1 MVAMQ
6 EIQELASRIAAEFR
20 PRRIILFGSHAYG
33 RPSADADVDLLVVMP
48 DGGNPLRTA
57 SEIARRIPAPF
68 ALDLLVCDPGV
79 LQWRIDQQDWFLR
92 EITSQGK
99 VLYAAADG

>member
-6 EIQELASRIAAEFR
+6 EIQEVANRIAAEFR

-33 RPSADADVDLLVVMP
+33 CPSEDADVDLLVVMP

-57 SEIARRIPAPF
+57 SEIGRRIEAPF
-68 ALDLLVCDPGV
+68 ALDLVVRDPEV
-79 LQWRIDQQDWFLR
+79 LKWRIDQHDWFLR
-92 EITSQGK
+92 EITEKGK